1 MKEHLTARGSAA
13 VSPLKPSDIPFGAPL
28 PWAVV
33 SSNGELLLD
42 PGAVF
47 PDAASRAFF
56 FHHFDPHRRM
66 EDATAIKGE
75 ESLAADTPPR
85 LDDIGLS
92 IGARI
97 GLRGTGGIGPAVYA
111 SRVIGFS
118 AERRNGQRSLFVTQ
132 PVLRGSE
139 PLDLSLGEQVDI
151 VALTGKGVFRFA
163 STVDVICREPF
174 AYAVLSAPGFIR
186 RLRARRFPRM
196 QTRLAARYRLRDAAE
211 RIGRVSDIS
220 PYGMSLTVM
229 EPNACIGDRLHVAF
243 AFNTDELDVRID
255 ASAIVRHVGETE
267 TAFNSAALG
276 LEFETLEPAERVALK
291 AYMAENA

>member
-1 MKEHLTARGSAA
+1 MKEELTARGRAA
-13 VSPLKPSDIPFGAPL
+13 VSPLKPSDIPFGTPL
-28 PWAVV
+28 PWAIV
-33 SSNGELLLD
+33 SSKGDLLLD

-56 FHHFDPHRRM
+56 FHHFDPHRRID
-66 EDATAIKGE
+66 DATAFKVE
-75 ESLAADTPPR
+75 EPTADTPPG

-196 QTRLAARYRLRDAAE
+196 QTRLAARYRLQDAPE
-211 RIGRVSDIS
+211 QIGRVSDIS

-229 EPNACIGDRLHVAF
+229 APNACIGDRLRVAF
-243 AFNTDELDVRID
+243 AFNTDEMDVRID

-267 TAFNSAALG
+267 PQFHTAALG
-276 LEFETLEPAERVALK
+276 LEFETLEPAQRVALK
-291 AYMAENA
+291 AYMAEHA